1 MKSFLTVEESTGPF
15 SLNPYEWS
23 KDYELTERKGSIDT
37 SGCCIE
43 YELIADDTI
52 QMSIKLDNPCD
63 CSVRE
68 EYVTLKINR
77 TKMITHREMF
87 YTFGFVRK

>member
-1 MKSFLTVEESTGPF
+1 MKSCLTVEISTGPF

-37 SGCCIE
+37 SGCFIE
-43 YELIADDTI
+43 YVLIDDDTI
-52 QMSIKLDNPCD
+52 QMTIKIDNPCD
-63 CSVRE
+63 CSVRV

-87 YTFGFVRK
+87 YTFGFEKK